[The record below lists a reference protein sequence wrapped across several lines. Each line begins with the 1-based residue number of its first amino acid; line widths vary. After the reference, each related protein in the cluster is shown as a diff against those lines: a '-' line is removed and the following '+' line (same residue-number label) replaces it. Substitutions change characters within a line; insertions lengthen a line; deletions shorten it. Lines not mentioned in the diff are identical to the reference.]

1 MTNITEREKLE
12 RKIEKMRAEFD
23 YKEQISALL
32 PGIELLAYL
41 SEDAKGNYSKRAV
54 YKAKTIEDC
63 KRVLDNFPPSNETVK
78 LGAVND
84 RIINAPYRIS
94 CENPAQYKRLVKIG
108 WQSEDLDMS
117 LEFPEGII
125 AEFLVPDNRHLYSS
139 EYHYFPNR
147 TDLNRVKIHCK
158 WFKAEQVKFY
168 GGSTTLVSE
177 TEINNII
184 QFLTK

>member
-23 YKEQISALL
+23 YKEQISGLL

-41 SEDAKGNYSKRAV
+41 SEDAKGNYNKRAV

-78 LGAVND
+78 VGGTKE
-84 RIINAPYRIS
+84 RIVNAPYRIS
-94 CENPAQYKRLVKIG
+94 CENPAKYERLVKIG

-117 LEFPEGII
+117 LEFPEEII
-125 AEFLVPDNRHLYSS
+125 ADFLIPSTRPIYDIEF
-139 EYHYFPNR
+139 HYFTNESNLR
-147 TDLNRVKIHCK
+147 NKTIRCK
-158 WFKAEQVKFY
+158 WFNAEQVKFY